1 MTGTVSHPLLGE
13 VEVVSNSR
21 SVRLTARWKSG
32 HVRLTVPNA
41 ISEKEIM
48 HALDSMAPKLLSC
61 KPRHASYAD
70 GHTIDCGDLRIIV
83 TRQSHRPSEIMA
95 TPKIPVTCIEVGTSL
110 KLDSPEVSAMIS
122 RRTCRVAEALA
133 ERLLLPRAMRLA
145 AELDLHPAE
154 WRIGSGRKVLGTCS
168 SRGVI
173 TLSYMIVFLPLELR
187 DFIVLHELAHL
198 REMNHSPRFHA
209 LLGQY
214 CGGKEARLRLALRTF
229 DWPVARH

>member
-13 VEVVSNSR
+13 VEVVNNSR

-83 TRQSHRPSEIMA
+83 TRQSHRPS
-95 TPKIPVTCIEVGTSL
+95 
-110 KLDSPEVSAMIS
+110 PEVSAMIS
-122 RRTCRVAEALA
+122 RMTCRVAEALA

>member
-1 MTGTVSHPLLGE
+1 MTGIVRHPLLGE
-13 VEVVSNSR
+13 VEVVSSKR

-48 HALDSMAPKLLSC
+48 HALDSMAPRLLSC
-61 KPRHASYAD
+61 KPRQAVYAD

-83 TRQSHRPSEIMA
+83 TRQSYRPSEIIA
-95 TPKIPVTCIEVGTSL
+95 TPKIPVTYIEVGTSL
-110 KLDSPEVSAMIS
+110 QLDSPEVSAMIS
-122 RRTCRVAEALA
+122 RMMCRVAEALA
-133 ERLLLPRAMRLA
+133 RRILLPRAMRLA

-198 REMNHSPRFHA
+198 QEMNHSPRFHA

-214 CGGKEARLRLALRTF
+214 CGGDEARLRSALRAF